1 MEQESLVWGALAAC
15 EGQAG
20 LARVRPFA
28 RGGCGPAADAETE
41 TIAPFPLTEP
51 FTQYNS
57 TLTL

>member
-1 MEQESLVWGALAAC
+1 MEQESLVCGFSLAAC

-28 RGGCGPAADAETE
+28 GCGPSADAETE

-57 TLTL
+57 TLTI